1 MSTLAS
7 RVIPAPDGSTT
18 VPLEVPE
25 GYATYTW
32 QREGSTTTVG
42 TTRFLKPATAGNYK
56 VKVTET
62 NGCGTATEFSAPF
75 LVVNAS
81 GTNGPDAPTSLT
93 ATAISKTAIQVSWN
107 QSATPAY
114 QETGFEVYQATAS
127 GGPYTFRGL
136 TAANATSFA
145 ATGLTSGVTYHFRVR
160 AVNNNAASAVV
171 GPVSTA
177 TQVDNTPPTTPASL
191 RLGVI
196 TRSTV
201 ELIWNDAADDVGVTH
216 YDVYINGT
224 KAYASTTTKHI
235 VCNLVPA
242 TAYSFAVRARD
253 GAGNLSPFS
262 NTVNA
267 TTLTGTLTQDP
278 SMTPANGSNYAVYIN
293 MNTDNPATGVWNNT
307 NILPSEGSVWNN
319 FRSYGGVSSGV
330 NMTIE
335 ENYSGVNPNGMVTG
349 NNSGVYPDNVM
360 RSSYY
365 CGPGVTARVRIS
377 GLSLRHRY
385 SFIFF
390 SSRSGTGDRT
400 SVYRIGTR
408 SVSLNAS
415 NNTTTT
421 VQISDVVADENGA
434 VTFTVS
440 LGPTATFA
448 YLNSLVIKGYYQAPT
463 LTQTALSSD
472 SIATAVL
479 QEGEGAD
486 DSTTAAAGVY
496 PNPFTS
502 ELVLKVPLTQATPR
516 LQVQLTNAVG
526 GVVGTYTF
534 RNLPAGLWQQR
545 LPLDA
550 QTTPGVYFIHL
561 SGLPD
566 NKTTKLK
573 AIKIK

>member
-1 MSTLAS
+1 
-7 RVIPAPDGSTT
+7 
-18 VPLEVPE
+18 
-25 GYATYTW
+25 
-32 QREGSTTTVG
+32 
-42 TTRFLKPATAGNYK
+42 
-56 VKVTET
+56 
-62 NGCGTATEFSAPF
+62 
-75 LVVNAS
+75 
-81 GTNGPDAPTSLT
+81 
-93 ATAISKTAIQVSWN
+93 
-107 QSATPAY
+107 
-114 QETGFEVYQATAS
+114 
-127 GGPYTFRGL
+127 
-136 TAANATSFA
+136 
-145 ATGLTSGVTYHFRVR
+145 
-160 AVNNNAASAVV
+160 
-171 GPVSTA
+171 
-177 TQVDNTPPTTPASL
+177 
-191 RLGVI
+191 
-196 TRSTV
+196 
-201 ELIWNDAADDVGVTH
+201 
-216 YDVYINGT
+216 
-224 KAYASTTTKHI
+224 
-235 VCNLVPA
+235 
-242 TAYSFAVRARD
+242 
-253 GAGNLSPFS
+253 
-262 NTVNA
+262 
-267 TTLTGTLTQDP
+267 
-278 SMTPANGSNYAVYIN
+278 
-293 MNTDNPATGVWNNT
+293 
-307 NILPSEGSVWNN
+307 
-319 FRSYGGVSSGV
+319 
-330 NMTIE
+330 
-335 ENYSGVNPNGMVTG
+335 MVTG

>member
-1 MSTLAS
+1 
-7 RVIPAPDGSTT
+7 
-18 VPLEVPE
+18 
-25 GYATYTW
+25 
-32 QREGSTTTVG
+32 
-42 TTRFLKPATAGNYK
+42 
-56 VKVTET
+56 
-62 NGCGTATEFSAPF
+62 
-75 LVVNAS
+75 VNAS